1 MIIFEN
7 RQIYNIQFRLYVW
20 VQEYIYV
27 NLIVIDREVMMYLK
41 ESWVSRFMGVV
52 GGKKEKGRN
61 DYILI
66 LMKLKK
72 YLKKESNREWE
83 IEFNSN

>member
-1 MIIFEN
+1 
-7 RQIYNIQFRLYVW
+7 
-20 VQEYIYV
+20 
-27 NLIVIDREVMMYLK
+27 MYLK
-41 ESWVSRFMGVV
+41 ESWVSRFMGAV

-83 IEFNSN
+83 TESNSN

>member
-1 MIIFEN
+1 
-7 RQIYNIQFRLYVW
+7 
-20 VQEYIYV
+20 
-27 NLIVIDREVMMYLK
+27 MYLK